1 LRHRGAKNTFGDLF
15 VKNTI
20 VDYYSSYDEKNR
32 LLERHSLERLRTQ
45 EIITRYLG
53 KASGKILDI
62 GGAAGVYSFWLA
74 NQGHS
79 VDLIDIT
86 PKHIEQAKEYEVQSG
101 IKLSSALVGDA
112 CELPFK
118 NDYYDIVLLMGPMY
132 HILDKD
138 KRNQTLL
145 EAKRVL
151 NNKGTL
157 FIAAISKYASMFD
170 GFLENIVD
178 DNDFYKI
185 IIEDIDTGKHINTTS
200 KPQYFTDSYFH
211 HPEEL
216 KNEIVEAGLR
226 IVDFLAVEGLGNYIP
241 NVEIKLENDDYKEKL
256 FTILRLTEKESTIMG
271 ISNHF
276 LCVCNK
282 E

>member
-1 LRHRGAKNTFGDLF
+1 M
-15 VKNTI
+15 KNTI
-20 VDYYSSYDEKNR
+20 VNYYSSYDEKNR
-32 LLERHSLERLRTQ
+32 LLVRHSLERLRTQ

-53 KASGKILDI
+53 KSSRNILDI

-86 PKHIEQAKEYEVQSG
+86 PKHIEQAKETEIKGS
-101 IKLSSALVGDA
+101 IKLHSALVGDA
-112 CELPFK
+112 CELPFS
-118 NDYYDIVLLMGPMY
+118 DEYYDIVLLMGPMY
-132 HILDKD
+132 HILDKA
-138 KRNQTLL
+138 KRNLAL
-145 EAKRVL
+145 REAKRVL
-151 NNKGTL
+151 KKDGIM

-170 GFLENIVD
+170 GFFENIVD
-178 DNDFYKI
+178 DNNFYKI
-185 IIEDIDTGKHINTTS
+185 VIEDIDTGKHINTTS
-200 KPQYFTDSYFH
+200 NHQYFTDSYFH

-216 KNEIVEAGLR
+216 KKEVVEAELH

-241 NVEIKLENDDYKEKL
+241 NVESKLTNENYKEKL
-256 FTILRLTEKESTIMG
+256 FNVLRKTEKESSIMG

-276 LCVCNK
+276 LCICNK